1 MEELKAKFKKEF
13 EEMKESLLDLEVDRE
28 EELKGRE
35 KDYQKR
41 LDEFNERYS
50 GEVFPTDIPKRD
62 EEQIKLEKEKEEI
75 EEDRKELE
83 TQKKERE
90 FELQNLIRNWQKQI
104 DVKRDELVK
113 KAEKYEKPKEKLEE
127 ELKRQKEGLKVWEE
141 KGIKDQ
147 LYYRRKD
154 VVIPKIEKQIEELN
168 KQIEDGGIKTEWVEL
183 GKIKSQLKDLPLHT
197 TDSIMEELSDMSWFM
212 EEPGPKRGSNVFN
225 INDLINMSKG
235 ANPHLSEIQPE
246 QEPEPIEP
254 VDMGDL
260 AAMFDAAYDPNPE
273 PEEGHEVPLEAFL
286 GMGPEYT
293 SAGYEIDPNQE
304 PGEEHEVPFAYSMG
318 GATPEPEEVPKVTFE
333 DLPPEAFLGM
343 GPEYTS
349 AGYEIDPNPESE
361 EGHEVT
367 EQDKILSQVREKI
380 EMLIPEFDE
389 HSVKLLGEILDYS
402 LDAEGV
408 SFDGKKYTFEELSEF
423 EDKNKLEEKIKANL
437 EPKDEKK
444 LSENLDDYIFKAM
457 AKQCEDTINDMI
469 AKTESIIKDNPELKD
484 EIGQMYKEAAKA
496 LIKDRYGEKI
506 KALKEHIVYGGDKDI
521 IYDNVQLTYDLRH
534 MSVFSRMAR
543 TCTLEKAEI
552 NKLTETVYNLKDN
565 EDVTIKVGPLTKMK
579 FAIRDKLKG
588 IKREKLTDGSENK
601 KGIKAKVKGSYDKV
615 VDRYTESRLYDGS
628 KYPGG
633 AKKAEAEVKGNKPDE
648 FRKKLASGKRG
659 TASSKLASKGSIK
672 REQSGK
678 GER

>member
-35 KDYQKR
+35 EDYQKR
-41 LDEFNERYS
+41 LDEFNEKYS

-90 FELQNLIRNWQKQI
+90 YELQNLIRNWQKQI
-104 DVKRDELVK
+104 DIKRDELVK

-147 LYYRRKD
+147 LYNRRKD

-168 KQIEDGGIKTEWVEL
+168 KQIEDEGIKTEWVEL

-197 TDSIMEELSDMSWFM
+197 KDSIMEELNDISWFM
-212 EEPGPKRGSNVFN
+212 EEPKLEQKPEIKRGSNVYN
-225 INDLINMSKG
+225 LNDLKNMSKG
-235 ANPHLSEIQPE
+235 ANPHPFEIQPE
-246 QEPEPIEP
+246 QEPADVGELNMVRPY
-254 VDMGDL
+254 
-260 AAMFDAAYDPNPE
+260 AYD
-273 PEEGHEVPLEAFL
+273 
-286 GMGPEYT
+286 
-293 SAGYEIDPNQE
+293 S
-304 PGEEHEVPFAYSMG
+304 
-318 GATPEPEEVPKVTFE
+318 TPEPEDVGELSNMVRPYAYDSTPEPAE
-333 DLPPEAFLGM
+333 D
-343 GPEYTS
+343 
-349 AGYEIDPNPESE
+349 
-361 EGHEVT
+361 HEVT
-367 EQDKILSQVREKI
+367 EKDKILNQVREKI
-380 EMLIPEFDE
+380 EMIIPEFDKQGGK
-389 HSVKLLGEILDYS
+389 SDVTLDYS

-408 SFDGKKYTFEELSEF
+408 NLNGKKYTFEELSEF
-423 EDKNKLEEKIKANL
+423 EDKNELEEKIKANL

-457 AKQCEDTINDMI
+457 AKQCEDKINKMI
-469 AKTESIIKDNPELKD
+469 ANTASAIKDNPELKD
-484 EIGQMYKEAAKA
+484 EIGQMYKDAAKD
-496 LIKDRYGEKI
+496 LIKNEYGTKI
-506 KALKEHIVYGGDKDI
+506 KALKEGIVDGKKAT
-521 IYDNVQLTYDLRH
+521 DNHVKLSYNLRH

-543 TCTLEKAEI
+543 RCILEKAEI
-552 NKLTETVYNLKDN
+552 NRLTETVYNLKDN
-565 EDVTIKVGPLTKMK
+565 ENVTIKVGPLTKIK
-579 FAIRDKLKG
+579 FAIRDKLKD
-588 IKREKLTDGSENK
+588 IKREKLTDGSENRQ
-601 KGIKAKVKGSYDKV
+601 GMKAKVKDSYDKV
-615 VDRYTESRLYDGS
+615 VDRYTENRLYDGS

>member
-13 EEMKESLLDLEVDRE
+13 EEMKESLLDLEVERE

-35 KDYQKR
+35 EDYQKR
-41 LDEFNERYS
+41 VDEFNEKYS

-83 TQKKERE
+83 TQKKEKE
-90 FELQNLIRNWQKQI
+90 IELQNLIRNWQKQI
-104 DVKRDELVK
+104 DVKRNELVK
-113 KAEKYEKPKEKLEE
+113 KAEKYEKTKEKLEE

-147 LYYRRKD
+147 LYNRRKD

-168 KQIEDGGIKTEWVEL
+168 KQIEDEGIKTEWVEL

-212 EEPGPKRGSNVFN
+212 EEPGP
-225 INDLINMSKG
+225 
-235 ANPHLSEIQPE
+235 
-246 QEPEPIEP
+246 EPIEP

-260 AAMFDAAYDPNPE
+260 AAMFDAAYAPNPE
-273 PEEGHEVPLEAFL
+273 PEEMPEV
-286 GMGPEYT
+286 
-293 SAGYEIDPNQE
+293 I
-304 PGEEHEVPFAYSMG
+304 
-318 GATPEPEEVPKVTFE
+318 FE
-333 DLPPEAFLGM
+333 NLPPEAFLGM

-349 AGYEIDPNPESE
+349 AGYEIDSNPESE

-367 EQDKILSQVREKI
+367 EQDKILSQVRKKI

-496 LIKDRYGEKI
+496 LIKYRYGDKI

-633 AKKAEAEVKGNKPDE
+633 AKKAEAEVKENKPKE
-648 FRKKLASGKRG
+648 FRERLASGKKRG
-659 TASSKLASKGSIK
+659 TPSYNLAGKGSI
-672 REQSGK
+672 RRT
-678 GER
+678 ERNPEEKEVNR

>member
-35 KDYQKR
+35 EDYQKR
-41 LDEFNERYS
+41 LDEFNEKYS

-90 FELQNLIRNWQKQI
+90 YELQNLIRNWQKQI

-113 KAEKYEKPKEKLEE
+113 KAEKYEKTKEKLEE

-147 LYYRRKD
+147 LYNRRKD

-168 KQIEDGGIKTEWVEL
+168 KRIEDEGIKTEWVEL

-197 TDSIMEELSDMSWFM
+197 KDSIMEELNDISWFM
-212 EEPGPKRGSNVFN
+212 EEPKLEQKPEIKRGSNVYN
-225 INDLINMSKG
+225 LNDLKNMSKG
-235 ANPHLSEIQPE
+235 ANPHPFEIQPE
-246 QEPEPIEP
+246 QEPADVGELNMVRPY
-254 VDMGDL
+254 
-260 AAMFDAAYDPNPE
+260 AYD
-273 PEEGHEVPLEAFL
+273 
-286 GMGPEYT
+286 
-293 SAGYEIDPNQE
+293 S
-304 PGEEHEVPFAYSMG
+304 
-318 GATPEPEEVPKVTFE
+318 TPEPEDVGELSNMVRPYAYDSTPEPAE
-333 DLPPEAFLGM
+333 D
-343 GPEYTS
+343 
-349 AGYEIDPNPESE
+349 
-361 EGHEVT
+361 HEVT
-367 EQDKILSQVREKI
+367 EKDKILNQVREKI
-380 EMLIPEFDE
+380 EMIIPEFDKQGGK
-389 HSVKLLGEILDYS
+389 SDVTLDYS

-408 SFDGKKYTFEELSEF
+408 NLNGKKYTFEELSEF
-423 EDKNKLEEKIKANL
+423 EDKNELEEKIKANL

-457 AKQCEDTINDMI
+457 AKQCEDKINKMI
-469 AKTESIIKDNPELKD
+469 ANTASAIKDNPELKD
-484 EIGQMYKEAAKA
+484 EIGQMYKDAAKD
-496 LIKDRYGEKI
+496 LIKNEYGTKI
-506 KALKEHIVYGGDKDI
+506 KALKEGIVDGKKAT
-521 IYDNVQLTYDLRH
+521 DNHVKLSYNLRH

-543 TCTLEKAEI
+543 RCILEKAEI
-552 NKLTETVYNLKDN
+552 NRLTETVYNLKDN
-565 EDVTIKVGPLTKMK
+565 ENVTIKVGPLTKIK
-579 FAIRDKLKG
+579 FAIRDKLKD
-588 IKREKLTDGSENK
+588 IKREKLTDGSENRQ
-601 KGIKAKVKGSYDKV
+601 GMKAKVKDSYDKV
-615 VDRYTESRLYDGS
+615 VDRYTENRLYDGS

>member
-13 EEMKESLLDLEVDRE
+13 EEMKESLLDLEVERE

-35 KDYQKR
+35 EDYQKR
-41 LDEFNERYS
+41 VDEFNEKYS

-75 EEDRKELE
+75 DEARKELE
-83 TQKKERE
+83 TQKKEKE
-90 FELQNLIRNWQKQI
+90 IELQNLIRNWQKQI
-104 DVKRDELVK
+104 DVKRNELVK
-113 KAEKYEKPKEKLEE
+113 KQKNMEELKEKYEEALKKQNENLKTWKEKGET
-127 ELKRQKEGLKVWEE
+127 
-141 KGIKDQ
+141 DQ
-147 LYYRRKD
+147 YYHRRKD
-154 VVIPKIEKQIEELN
+154 FTIPRIEKRIEESNKRIEELN

-212 EEPGPKRGSNVFN
+212 EEPGP
-225 INDLINMSKG
+225 
-235 ANPHLSEIQPE
+235 
-246 QEPEPIEP
+246 EPIEP

-260 AAMFDAAYDPNPE
+260 AAMFDAAYAPNPE
-273 PEEGHEVPLEAFL
+273 PEEMPEV
-286 GMGPEYT
+286 
-293 SAGYEIDPNQE
+293 I
-304 PGEEHEVPFAYSMG
+304 
-318 GATPEPEEVPKVTFE
+318 FE
-333 DLPPEAFLGM
+333 NLPPEAFLGM

-496 LIKDRYGEKI
+496 LIKYRYGDKI

-633 AKKAEAEVKGNKPDE
+633 AKKAEAEVKENKPKE
-648 FRKKLASGKRG
+648 FRERLASGKRG
-659 TASSKLASKGSIK
+659 TPSYNLAGKGSI
-672 REQSGK
+672 RRT
-678 GER
+678 ERNPEEKEVNR

>member
-35 KDYQKR
+35 EDYQKR
-41 LDEFNERYS
+41 LDEFNEKYS

-147 LYYRRKD
+147 LYNRRKD

-168 KQIEDGGIKTEWVEL
+168 KQIEDEGIKTEWVEL

-197 TDSIMEELSDMSWFM
+197 KDSIMEELNDISWFM
-212 EEPGPKRGSNVFN
+212 EEPKLEQKPEIKRGSNVYN
-225 INDLINMSKG
+225 LNDLKNMSKG
-235 ANPHLSEIQPE
+235 ANPHPFEIQPE
-246 QEPEPIEP
+246 QEPADVGELNMVRPY
-254 VDMGDL
+254 
-260 AAMFDAAYDPNPE
+260 AYD
-273 PEEGHEVPLEAFL
+273 
-286 GMGPEYT
+286 
-293 SAGYEIDPNQE
+293 S
-304 PGEEHEVPFAYSMG
+304 
-318 GATPEPEEVPKVTFE
+318 TPEPAE
-333 DLPPEAFLGM
+333 D
-343 GPEYTS
+343 
-349 AGYEIDPNPESE
+349 
-361 EGHEVT
+361 HEVT
-367 EQDKILSQVREKI
+367 EKDKILNQVREKI
-380 EMLIPEFDE
+380 EMLIPEFDKQGGK
-389 HSVKLLGEILDYS
+389 SDLTLDYS
-402 LDAEGV
+402 LDTEGV
-408 SFDGKKYTFEELSEF
+408 NLNGKKYTFEELSEF
-423 EDKNKLEEKIKANL
+423 EDKNELEEKIKANL

-457 AKQCEDTINDMI
+457 AKQCEDKINKMI
-469 AKTESIIKDNPELKD
+469 ANTASAIKDNPELKD
-484 EIGQMYKEAAKA
+484 EIGQMYKDAAKD
-496 LIKDRYGEKI
+496 LIKNEYGTKI
-506 KALKEHIVYGGDKDI
+506 KALKEGIVDGKKAT
-521 IYDNVQLTYDLRH
+521 DNHVKLSYNLRH

-543 TCTLEKAEI
+543 RCILEKAEI
-552 NKLTETVYNLKDN
+552 NRLTETVYNLKDN
-565 EDVTIKVGPLTKMK
+565 ENVTIKVGPLTKIK
-579 FAIRDKLKG
+579 FAIRDKLKD
-588 IKREKLTDGSENK
+588 IKREKLTDGSENRQ
-601 KGIKAKVKGSYDKV
+601 GMKAKVKDSYDKV
-615 VDRYTESRLYDGS
+615 VDRYTENRLYDGS

>member
-35 KDYQKR
+35 EDYQKR
-41 LDEFNERYS
+41 LDEFNEKYS

-147 LYYRRKD
+147 LYNRRKD

-168 KQIEDGGIKTEWVEL
+168 KQIEDEGIKTEWVEL

-197 TDSIMEELSDMSWFM
+197 KDSIMEELNDISWFM
-212 EEPGPKRGSNVFN
+212 EEPKLEQKPEIKRGSNVYN
-225 INDLINMSKG
+225 LNDLKNMSKG
-235 ANPHLSEIQPE
+235 ANPHPFEMQPE

-260 AAMFDAAYDPNPE
+260 AAMFDAAYDPTSKPGKVLE
-273 PEEGHEVPLEAFL
+273 LRYEDIQPL
-286 GMGPEYT
+286 
-293 SAGYEIDPNQE
+293 
-304 PGEEHEVPFAYSMG
+304 
-318 GATPEPEEVPKVTFE
+318 
-333 DLPPEAFLGM
+333 PEAFLGM

-349 AGYEIDPNPESE
+349 AGYEIDPNSESEEGHEVPPEAFLGMGPEYTSAGYGIDPNPESE

-367 EQDKILSQVREKI
+367 EKDKILNQVREKI
-380 EMLIPEFDE
+380 EMLIPVFDKQGGKSDLTLE
-389 HSVKLLGEILDYS
+389 YS

-408 SFDGKKYTFEELSEF
+408 NLNGKKYTFEELSEF
-423 EDKNKLEEKIKANL
+423 EDKNELEEKIKANL

-457 AKQCEDTINDMI
+457 AKQCEDKINKMI
-469 AKTESIIKDNPELKD
+469 ANTASAIKDNPELKD
-484 EIGQMYKEAAKA
+484 EIGQMYKDAAKD
-496 LIKDRYGEKI
+496 LIKNEYGTKI
-506 KALKEHIVYGGDKDI
+506 KALKEGIVDGKKAT
-521 IYDNVQLTYDLRH
+521 DNHVKLSYNLRH

-543 TCTLEKAEI
+543 RCILEKAEI
-552 NKLTETVYNLKDN
+552 NRLTETVYNLKDN
-565 EDVTIKVGPLTKMK
+565 ENVTIKVGPLTKIK
-579 FAIRDKLKG
+579 FAIRDKLKD
-588 IKREKLTDGSENK
+588 IKREKLTDGSENRQ
-601 KGIKAKVKGSYDKV
+601 GMKAKVKDSYDKV
-615 VDRYTESRLYDGS
+615 VDRYTENRLYDGS

>member
-35 KDYQKR
+35 EDYQKR
-41 LDEFNERYS
+41 LDEFNEKYS

-75 EEDRKELE
+75 DEARKELE
-83 TQKKERE
+83 TQKKEKE
-90 FELQNLIRNWQKQI
+90 IELQNLIRNWQKQI
-104 DVKRDELVK
+104 DVKRNELVK
-113 KAEKYEKPKEKLEE
+113 KQKNMEELKEKYEEALKKQNENLKTWKEKGET
-127 ELKRQKEGLKVWEE
+127 
-141 KGIKDQ
+141 DQ
-147 LYYRRKD
+147 YYHRRKD
-154 VVIPKIEKQIEELN
+154 FTIPRIEKRIEESNKRIEELN

-260 AAMFDAAYDPNPE
+260 AAMFDAAYDPTSKPGKVLE
-273 PEEGHEVPLEAFL
+273 LRYEDIQPL
-286 GMGPEYT
+286 
-293 SAGYEIDPNQE
+293 
-304 PGEEHEVPFAYSMG
+304 
-318 GATPEPEEVPKVTFE
+318 
-333 DLPPEAFLGM
+333 PEAFLGM

-349 AGYEIDPNPESE
+349 AGYGIDPNPESE

-367 EQDKILSQVREKI
+367 EQDKILNQVREKI
-380 EMLIPEFDE
+380 EMLIPVFDKQGGKSDLTLE
-389 HSVKLLGEILDYS
+389 YS

-408 SFDGKKYTFEELSEF
+408 NLNGKKYTFEELSEF
-423 EDKNKLEEKIKANL
+423 EDKNELEEKIKANL

-457 AKQCEDTINDMI
+457 AKQCEDKINKMI
-469 AKTESIIKDNPELKD
+469 ANTASAIKDNPELKD
-484 EIGQMYKEAAKA
+484 EIGQMYKDAAKD
-496 LIKDRYGEKI
+496 LIKNEYGTKI
-506 KALKEHIVYGGDKDI
+506 KALKEGIVDGKKAT
-521 IYDNVQLTYDLRH
+521 DNHVKLSYNLRH

-543 TCTLEKAEI
+543 RCILEKAEI
-552 NKLTETVYNLKDN
+552 NRLTETVYNLKDN
-565 EDVTIKVGPLTKMK
+565 ENVTIKVGPLTKIK
-579 FAIRDKLKG
+579 FAIRDKLKD
-588 IKREKLTDGSENK
+588 IKREKLTDGSENRQ
-601 KGIKAKVKGSYDKV
+601 GMKAKVKDSYDKV
-615 VDRYTESRLYDGS
+615 VDRYTENRLYDGS

-633 AKKAEAEVKGNKPDE
+633 AKKAEAEVKENKPDE

-659 TASSKLASKGSIK
+659 TASSKLAGKGSIK

>member
-35 KDYQKR
+35 EDYQKR
-41 LDEFNERYS
+41 LDEFNEKYS

-147 LYYRRKD
+147 LYNRRKD

-168 KQIEDGGIKTEWVEL
+168 KQIEDEGIKTEWVEL

-197 TDSIMEELSDMSWFM
+197 KDSIMEELNDISWFM
-212 EEPGPKRGSNVFN
+212 EEPKLEQKPEIKRGSNVYN
-225 INDLINMSKG
+225 LNDLKNMSKG
-235 ANPHLSEIQPE
+235 ANPHPFEIQPE
-246 QEPEPIEP
+246 QEP
-254 VDMGDL
+254 VDVGVLSDMVRPY
-260 AAMFDAAYDPNPE
+260 AYDSTPE
-273 PEEGHEVPLEAFL
+273 PEEA
-286 GMGPEYT
+286 
-293 SAGYEIDPNQE
+293 Q
-304 PGEEHEVPFAYSMG
+304 EVPFAYPMG
-318 GATPEPEEVPKVTFE
+318 EATPEPEDVGELSNMVRPYAYDSTPEPAE
-333 DLPPEAFLGM
+333 D
-343 GPEYTS
+343 
-349 AGYEIDPNPESE
+349 
-361 EGHEVT
+361 HEVT
-367 EQDKILSQVREKI
+367 EKDKILNQVREKI
-380 EMLIPEFDE
+380 EMLIPEFDKQGGK
-389 HSVKLLGEILDYS
+389 SDLTLDYS

-408 SFDGKKYTFEELSEF
+408 NLNGKKYTFEELNEF
-423 EDKNKLEEKIKANL
+423 EDKNELEEKIKANL

-457 AKQCEDTINDMI
+457 AKQCEDKINKMI
-469 AKTESIIKDNPELKD
+469 ANTASAIKDNPELKD
-484 EIGQMYKEAAKA
+484 EIGQMYKDAAKD
-496 LIKDRYGEKI
+496 LIKNEYGTKI
-506 KALKEHIVYGGDKDI
+506 KALKEGIVDGKKAT
-521 IYDNVQLTYDLRH
+521 DNHVKLSYNLRH

-543 TCTLEKAEI
+543 RCILEKAEI
-552 NKLTETVYNLKDN
+552 NRLTETVYNLKDN
-565 EDVTIKVGPLTKMK
+565 ENVTIKVGPLTKIK
-579 FAIRDKLKG
+579 FAIRDKLKD
-588 IKREKLTDGSENK
+588 IKREKLTDGSENRQ
-601 KGIKAKVKGSYDKV
+601 GMKAKVKDSYDKV
-615 VDRYTESRLYDGS
+615 VDRYTENRLYDGS

>member
-35 KDYQKR
+35 EDYQKR
-41 LDEFNERYS
+41 LDEFNEKYS

-90 FELQNLIRNWQKQI
+90 YELQNLIRNWQKQI

-113 KAEKYEKPKEKLEE
+113 KAEKYEKTKEKLEE

-147 LYYRRKD
+147 LYNRRKD

-168 KQIEDGGIKTEWVEL
+168 KQIEDEGIKTEWVEL

-197 TDSIMEELSDMSWFM
+197 KDSIMEELNDISWFM
-212 EEPGPKRGSNVFN
+212 EEPK
-225 INDLINMSKG
+225 L
-235 ANPHLSEIQPE
+235 E
-246 QEPEPIEP
+246 QKPEPIEP

-260 AAMFDAAYDPNPE
+260 AAMFDAAYDPTSKPGKVLE
-273 PEEGHEVPLEAFL
+273 LRYEDIQPL
-286 GMGPEYT
+286 
-293 SAGYEIDPNQE
+293 
-304 PGEEHEVPFAYSMG
+304 
-318 GATPEPEEVPKVTFE
+318 
-333 DLPPEAFLGM
+333 PEAFLGM

-496 LIKDRYGEKI
+496 LIKYRYGDKI

-633 AKKAEAEVKGNKPDE
+633 AKKAEAEVKENKPKE
-648 FRKKLASGKRG
+648 FRERLASGKRG

-672 REQSGK
+672 REQPGK

>member
-13 EEMKESLLDLEVDRE
+13 EEMKESLLDLEVERE

-35 KDYQKR
+35 EDYQKR
-41 LDEFNERYS
+41 VDEFNEKYS

-75 EEDRKELE
+75 DEARKELE
-83 TQKKERE
+83 TQKKEKE
-90 FELQNLIRNWQKQI
+90 IELQNLIRNWQKQI
-104 DVKRDELVK
+104 DVKRNELVK
-113 KAEKYEKPKEKLEE
+113 KQKNMEELKEKYEEALKKQNENLKTWKEKGET
-127 ELKRQKEGLKVWEE
+127 
-141 KGIKDQ
+141 DQ
-147 LYYRRKD
+147 YYHRRKD
-154 VVIPKIEKQIEELN
+154 FTIPRIEKRIEESNKRIEELN

-212 EEPGPKRGSNVFN
+212 EEPGP
-225 INDLINMSKG
+225 
-235 ANPHLSEIQPE
+235 
-246 QEPEPIEP
+246 EPIEP

-260 AAMFDAAYDPNPE
+260 AAMFDAAYAPNPE
-273 PEEGHEVPLEAFL
+273 PEEMPEV
-286 GMGPEYT
+286 
-293 SAGYEIDPNQE
+293 I
-304 PGEEHEVPFAYSMG
+304 
-318 GATPEPEEVPKVTFE
+318 FE
-333 DLPPEAFLGM
+333 NPPPEAFLGM

-349 AGYEIDPNPESE
+349 AGYGIDPNPESE

-367 EQDKILSQVREKI
+367 EQDKILSQVRKKI

-496 LIKDRYGEKI
+496 LIKYRYGDKI

-633 AKKAEAEVKGNKPDE
+633 AKKAEAEVKENKPKE
-648 FRKKLASGKRG
+648 FRERLASGKRG
-659 TASSKLASKGSIK
+659 TPSYNLAGKGSI
-672 REQSGK
+672 RRT
-678 GER
+678 ERNPEEKEVNR

>member
-35 KDYQKR
+35 EDYQKR

-273 PEEGHEVPLEAFL
+273 PEEGHEVP
-286 GMGPEYT
+286 
-293 SAGYEIDPNQE
+293 
-304 PGEEHEVPFAYSMG
+304 FAYSMG

-367 EQDKILSQVREKI
+367 EQDKILSQVRKKI

-496 LIKDRYGEKI
+496 LIKYRYGDKI

>member
-35 KDYQKR
+35 EDYQKR
-41 LDEFNERYS
+41 LDEFNEKYS

-147 LYYRRKD
+147 LYNRRKD

-168 KQIEDGGIKTEWVEL
+168 KQIEDEGIKTEWVEL

-197 TDSIMEELSDMSWFM
+197 KDSIMEELNDISWFM
-212 EEPGPKRGSNVFN
+212 EEPKLEQKPEIKRGSNVYN
-225 INDLINMSKG
+225 LNDLKNMSKG
-235 ANPHLSEIQPE
+235 ANPHPFEMQPE
-246 QEPEPIEP
+246 QEPADVGELNMVRPY
-254 VDMGDL
+254 
-260 AAMFDAAYDPNPE
+260 AYD
-273 PEEGHEVPLEAFL
+273 
-286 GMGPEYT
+286 
-293 SAGYEIDPNQE
+293 S
-304 PGEEHEVPFAYSMG
+304 
-318 GATPEPEEVPKVTFE
+318 TPEPEDVGELSNMVRPYAYDSTPEPAE
-333 DLPPEAFLGM
+333 D
-343 GPEYTS
+343 
-349 AGYEIDPNPESE
+349 
-361 EGHEVT
+361 HEVT
-367 EQDKILSQVREKI
+367 EKDKILNQVREKI
-380 EMLIPEFDE
+380 EMIIPEFDKQGGK
-389 HSVKLLGEILDYS
+389 SDVTLDYS

-408 SFDGKKYTFEELSEF
+408 NLNGKKYTFEELSEF
-423 EDKNKLEEKIKANL
+423 EDKNELEEKIKANL

-457 AKQCEDTINDMI
+457 AKQCEDKINKMI
-469 AKTESIIKDNPELKD
+469 ANTASAIKDNPELKD
-484 EIGQMYKEAAKA
+484 EIGQMYKDAAKD
-496 LIKDRYGEKI
+496 LIKNEYGTKI
-506 KALKEHIVYGGDKDI
+506 KALKEGIVDGKKAT
-521 IYDNVQLTYDLRH
+521 DNHVKLSYNLRH

-543 TCTLEKAEI
+543 RCILEKAEI
-552 NKLTETVYNLKDN
+552 NRLTETVYNLKDN
-565 EDVTIKVGPLTKMK
+565 ENVTIKVGPLTKIK
-579 FAIRDKLKG
+579 FAIRDKLKD
-588 IKREKLTDGSENK
+588 IKREKLTDGSENRQ
-601 KGIKAKVKGSYDKV
+601 GMKAKVKDSYDKV
-615 VDRYTESRLYDGS
+615 VDRYTENRLYDGS

>member
-13 EEMKESLLDLEVDRE
+13 EEMKESLLDLEVERE

-35 KDYQKR
+35 EDYQKR
-41 LDEFNERYS
+41 VDEFNEKYS

-90 FELQNLIRNWQKQI
+90 YELQNLIRNWQKQI

-113 KAEKYEKPKEKLEE
+113 KAEKYEKTKEKLEE

-147 LYYRRKD
+147 LYNRRKD

-168 KQIEDGGIKTEWVEL
+168 KQIEDEGIKTEWVEL

-197 TDSIMEELSDMSWFM
+197 KDSIMEELNDISWFM
-212 EEPGPKRGSNVFN
+212 EEPG
-225 INDLINMSKG
+225 
-235 ANPHLSEIQPE
+235 
-246 QEPEPIEP
+246 PEPIEP

-260 AAMFDAAYDPNPE
+260 AAMFDAAYDPTSKPGKVLE
-273 PEEGHEVPLEAFL
+273 LRYEDIQPL
-286 GMGPEYT
+286 
-293 SAGYEIDPNQE
+293 
-304 PGEEHEVPFAYSMG
+304 
-318 GATPEPEEVPKVTFE
+318 
-333 DLPPEAFLGM
+333 PEAFLGM

-349 AGYEIDPNPESE
+349 AGYEIDPNSESE

-367 EQDKILSQVREKI
+367 EQDKILSQVRKKI

-496 LIKDRYGEKI
+496 LIKYRYGDKI

-565 EDVTIKVGPLTKMK
+565 EDVTIKVGPLTKIK
-579 FAIRDKLKG
+579 FAIRDKLKD
-588 IKREKLTDGSENK
+588 IKREKLTDGSENRQ
-601 KGIKAKVKGSYDKV
+601 GMKAKVKDSYDKV
-615 VDRYTESRLYDGS
+615 VDRYTENRLYDGS

>member
-35 KDYQKR
+35 EDYQKR
-41 LDEFNERYS
+41 LDEFNEKYS

-90 FELQNLIRNWQKQI
+90 YELQNLIRNWQKQI

-113 KAEKYEKPKEKLEE
+113 KAEKYEKTKEKLEE

-147 LYYRRKD
+147 LYNRRKD

-168 KQIEDGGIKTEWVEL
+168 KQIEDEGIKTEWVEL

-197 TDSIMEELSDMSWFM
+197 KDSIMEELNDISWFM
-212 EEPGPKRGSNVFN
+212 EEPKLEQKPEIKRGSNVYN
-225 INDLINMSKG
+225 LNDLKNMSKG
-235 ANPHLSEIQPE
+235 ANPHPFEMQPE

-260 AAMFDAAYDPNPE
+260 AAMFDAAYDPTSKPGKVLE
-273 PEEGHEVPLEAFL
+273 LRYEDIQPL
-286 GMGPEYT
+286 
-293 SAGYEIDPNQE
+293 
-304 PGEEHEVPFAYSMG
+304 
-318 GATPEPEEVPKVTFE
+318 
-333 DLPPEAFLGM
+333 PEAFLGM

-349 AGYEIDPNPESE
+349 AGYEIDPNSESE

-367 EQDKILSQVREKI
+367 EQDKILSQVRKKI

-496 LIKDRYGEKI
+496 LIKYRYGDKI

-565 EDVTIKVGPLTKMK
+565 EDVTIKVGPLTKIK
-579 FAIRDKLKG
+579 FAIRDKLKD
-588 IKREKLTDGSENK
+588 IKREKLTDGSENRQ
-601 KGIKAKVKGSYDKV
+601 GMKAKVKDSYDKV
-615 VDRYTESRLYDGS
+615 VDRYTENRLYDGS

>member
-35 KDYQKR
+35 EDYQKR
-41 LDEFNERYS
+41 LDEFNEKYS

-113 KAEKYEKPKEKLEE
+113 KQKNMEELKEKYEVALKKQNENLKTWKEKGETDQYYH
-127 ELKRQKEGLKVWEE
+127 RH
-141 KGIKDQ
+141 KDFT
-147 LYYRRKD
+147 
-154 VVIPKIEKQIEELN
+154 IPRIEKRIEESNKRIEELN

-235 ANPHLSEIQPE
+235 ANPHPFEIQPE
-246 QEPEPIEP
+246 QEPED
-254 VDMGDL
+254 VGVLSDMVRPY
-260 AAMFDAAYDPNPE
+260 AYDSTPE
-273 PEEGHEVPLEAFL
+273 PEEA
-286 GMGPEYT
+286 
-293 SAGYEIDPNQE
+293 Q
-304 PGEEHEVPFAYSMG
+304 EVPFAYPMG
-318 GATPEPEEVPKVTFE
+318 EATPEPEDVGELSNMVRPYAYDSTPEPAE
-333 DLPPEAFLGM
+333 D
-343 GPEYTS
+343 
-349 AGYEIDPNPESE
+349 
-361 EGHEVT
+361 HEVT
-367 EQDKILSQVREKI
+367 EKDKILNQVREKI
-380 EMLIPEFDE
+380 EMLIPEFDKQGGK
-389 HSVKLLGEILDYS
+389 SDLTLDYS

-408 SFDGKKYTFEELSEF
+408 NLNGKKYTFEELSEF
-423 EDKNKLEEKIKANL
+423 EDKNELEEKIKANL

-457 AKQCEDTINDMI
+457 AKQCEDKINKMI
-469 AKTESIIKDNPELKD
+469 ANTASAIKDNPELKD
-484 EIGQMYKEAAKA
+484 EIGQMYKDAAKD
-496 LIKDRYGEKI
+496 LIKNEYGTKI
-506 KALKEHIVYGGDKDI
+506 KALKEGIVDGKKAT
-521 IYDNVQLTYDLRH
+521 DNHVKLSYNLRH

-543 TCTLEKAEI
+543 RCILEKAEI
-552 NKLTETVYNLKDN
+552 NRLTETVYNLKDN
-565 EDVTIKVGPLTKMK
+565 ENVTIKVGPLTKIK
-579 FAIRDKLKG
+579 FAIRDKLKD
-588 IKREKLTDGSENK
+588 IKREKLTDGSENRQ
-601 KGIKAKVKGSYDKV
+601 GMKAKVKDSYDKV
-615 VDRYTESRLYDGS
+615 VDRYTENRLYDGS
-628 KYPGG
+628 KYTGG

>member
-35 KDYQKR
+35 EDYQKR
-41 LDEFNERYS
+41 LDEFNEKYS

-90 FELQNLIRNWQKQI
+90 FELQNLIRNWQKKI

-147 LYYRRKD
+147 LYNRRKD

-168 KQIEDGGIKTEWVEL
+168 KQIEDEGIKTEWVEL

-197 TDSIMEELSDMSWFM
+197 KDSIMEELNDISWFM
-212 EEPGPKRGSNVFN
+212 EEPKLEQKPEIKRGSNVYN
-225 INDLINMSKG
+225 LNDLKNMSKG
-235 ANPHLSEIQPE
+235 ANPHPFEIQPE
-246 QEPEPIEP
+246 QEPADVGELNMVRPY
-254 VDMGDL
+254 
-260 AAMFDAAYDPNPE
+260 AYD
-273 PEEGHEVPLEAFL
+273 
-286 GMGPEYT
+286 
-293 SAGYEIDPNQE
+293 S
-304 PGEEHEVPFAYSMG
+304 
-318 GATPEPEEVPKVTFE
+318 TPEPEDVGELSNMVRPYAYDSTPEPAE
-333 DLPPEAFLGM
+333 D
-343 GPEYTS
+343 
-349 AGYEIDPNPESE
+349 
-361 EGHEVT
+361 HEVT
-367 EQDKILSQVREKI
+367 EKDKILNQVREKI
-380 EMLIPEFDE
+380 EMIIPEFDKQGGK
-389 HSVKLLGEILDYS
+389 SDVTLDYS

-408 SFDGKKYTFEELSEF
+408 NLNGKKYTFEELSEF
-423 EDKNKLEEKIKANL
+423 EDKNELEEKIKANL

-457 AKQCEDTINDMI
+457 AKQCEDKINKMI
-469 AKTESIIKDNPELKD
+469 ANTASAIKDNPELKD
-484 EIGQMYKEAAKA
+484 EIGQMYKDAAKD
-496 LIKDRYGEKI
+496 LIKNEYGTKI
-506 KALKEHIVYGGDKDI
+506 KALKEGIVDGKKAT
-521 IYDNVQLTYDLRH
+521 DNHVKLSYNLRH

-543 TCTLEKAEI
+543 RCILEKAEI
-552 NKLTETVYNLKDN
+552 NRLTETVYNLKDN
-565 EDVTIKVGPLTKMK
+565 ENVTIKVGPLTKIK
-579 FAIRDKLKG
+579 FAIRDKLKD
-588 IKREKLTDGSENK
+588 IKREKLTDGSENRQ
-601 KGIKAKVKGSYDKV
+601 GMKAKVKDSYDKV
-615 VDRYTESRLYDGS
+615 VDRYTENRLYDGS

-648 FRKKLASGKRG
+648 FRKKFVSRKRG

>member
-35 KDYQKR
+35 EDYQKR
-41 LDEFNERYS
+41 LDEFNEKYS

-75 EEDRKELE
+75 DEARKELE
-83 TQKKERE
+83 TQKKEKE
-90 FELQNLIRNWQKQI
+90 IELQNLIRNWQKQI
-104 DVKRDELVK
+104 DVKRNELVK
-113 KAEKYEKPKEKLEE
+113 KQKNMEELKEKYEEALKKQNENLKTWKEKGET
-127 ELKRQKEGLKVWEE
+127 
-141 KGIKDQ
+141 DQ
-147 LYYRRKD
+147 YYHRRKD
-154 VVIPKIEKQIEELN
+154 FTIPRIEKRIEESNKRIEELN

-212 EEPGPKRGSNVFN
+212 EEPGP
-225 INDLINMSKG
+225 
-235 ANPHLSEIQPE
+235 
-246 QEPEPIEP
+246 EPIEP

-260 AAMFDAAYDPNPE
+260 AAMFDAAYAPNPE
-273 PEEGHEVPLEAFL
+273 PEEMPEVIFENLPPEAFL

-293 SAGYEIDPNQE
+293 SAGYEIDSNPE
-304 PGEEHEVPFAYSMG
+304 SEEGHEVPPEAFLGMG
-318 GATPEPEEVPKVTFE
+318 PEYTSAGYGIDPNPESEEGHEV
-333 DLPPEAFLGM
+333 PPEAFLGM

-496 LIKDRYGEKI
+496 LIKYRYGDKI

-633 AKKAEAEVKGNKPDE
+633 AKKAEAEVKENKPKE
-648 FRKKLASGKRG
+648 FRERLASGKRG

-672 REQSGK
+672 REQPGK

>member
-35 KDYQKR
+35 EDYQKR
-41 LDEFNERYS
+41 LDEFNEKYS

-62 EEQIKLEKEKEEI
+62 EEQIKLEKDREEI

-147 LYYRRKD
+147 LYNRRKD

-168 KQIEDGGIKTEWVEL
+168 KQIEDEGIKTEWVEL

-197 TDSIMEELSDMSWFM
+197 KDSIMEELNDISWFM
-212 EEPGPKRGSNVFN
+212 EEPK
-225 INDLINMSKG
+225 L
-235 ANPHLSEIQPE
+235 E
-246 QEPEPIEP
+246 QKP
-254 VDMGDL
+254 VDVGVLSDMVRPY
-260 AAMFDAAYDPNPE
+260 AYDSTPE
-273 PEEGHEVPLEAFL
+273 PEEA
-286 GMGPEYT
+286 
-293 SAGYEIDPNQE
+293 Q
-304 PGEEHEVPFAYSMG
+304 EVPFAYPMG
-318 GATPEPEEVPKVTFE
+318 EATPEPEDVGELSNMVRPYAYDSTPEPAE
-333 DLPPEAFLGM
+333 D
-343 GPEYTS
+343 
-349 AGYEIDPNPESE
+349 
-361 EGHEVT
+361 HEVT
-367 EQDKILSQVREKI
+367 EKDKILNQVREKI
-380 EMLIPEFDE
+380 EMIIPEFDKQGGK
-389 HSVKLLGEILDYS
+389 SDVTLDYS

-408 SFDGKKYTFEELSEF
+408 NLNGKKYTFEELSEF
-423 EDKNKLEEKIKANL
+423 EDKNELEEKIKANL

-457 AKQCEDTINDMI
+457 AKQCEDKINKMI
-469 AKTESIIKDNPELKD
+469 ANTASAIKDNPELKD
-484 EIGQMYKEAAKA
+484 EIGQMYKDAAKD
-496 LIKDRYGEKI
+496 LIKNEYGTKI
-506 KALKEHIVYGGDKDI
+506 KALKEGIVDGKKAT
-521 IYDNVQLTYDLRH
+521 DNHVKLSYNLRH

-543 TCTLEKAEI
+543 RCILEKAEI
-552 NKLTETVYNLKDN
+552 NRLTETVYNLKDN
-565 EDVTIKVGPLTKMK
+565 ENVTIKVGPLTKIK
-579 FAIRDKLKG
+579 FAIRDKLKD
-588 IKREKLTDGSENK
+588 IKREKLTDGSENRQ
-601 KGIKAKVKGSYDKV
+601 GMKAKVKDSYDKV
-615 VDRYTESRLYDGS
+615 VDRYTENRLYDGS

>member
-35 KDYQKR
+35 EDYQKR
-41 LDEFNERYS
+41 LDEFNEKYS

-75 EEDRKELE
+75 EEDRKDLE

-104 DVKRDELVK
+104 DIKRDELVK

-141 KGIKDQ
+141 KGITDQ
-147 LYYRRKD
+147 LYNRRKD

-168 KQIEDGGIKTEWVEL
+168 KQIEDEGIKTEWVEL

-197 TDSIMEELSDMSWFM
+197 KDSIMEELNDISWFM
-212 EEPGPKRGSNVFN
+212 EEPKLEQKPEIKRGSNVYN
-225 INDLINMSKG
+225 LNDLKNMSKG
-235 ANPHLSEIQPE
+235 ANPHPFEIQPE
-246 QEPEPIEP
+246 QEPADVGELSNMVRPY
-254 VDMGDL
+254 
-260 AAMFDAAYDPNPE
+260 AYDSTPE
-273 PEEGHEVPLEAFL
+273 PEEA
-286 GMGPEYT
+286 
-293 SAGYEIDPNQE
+293 Q
-304 PGEEHEVPFAYSMG
+304 EVPFAYPMG
-318 GATPEPEEVPKVTFE
+318 EATPEPEDVGELSNMVRPYAYDSTPEPAE
-333 DLPPEAFLGM
+333 D
-343 GPEYTS
+343 
-349 AGYEIDPNPESE
+349 
-361 EGHEVT
+361 HEVT
-367 EQDKILSQVREKI
+367 EKDKILNQVREKI
-380 EMLIPEFDE
+380 EMLIPEFDKQGGK
-389 HSVKLLGEILDYS
+389 SDLTLDYS

-408 SFDGKKYTFEELSEF
+408 NLNGKKYTFEELSEF
-423 EDKNKLEEKIKANL
+423 EDKNELEEKIKANL

-457 AKQCEDTINDMI
+457 AKQCEDKINKMI
-469 AKTESIIKDNPELKD
+469 ANTASAIKDNPELKD
-484 EIGQMYKEAAKA
+484 EIGQMYKDAAKD
-496 LIKDRYGEKI
+496 LIKNEYGTKI
-506 KALKEHIVYGGDKDI
+506 KALKEGIVDGKKAT
-521 IYDNVQLTYDLRH
+521 DNHVKLSYNLRH

-543 TCTLEKAEI
+543 RCILEKAEI
-552 NKLTETVYNLKDN
+552 NRLTETVYNLKDN
-565 EDVTIKVGPLTKMK
+565 ENVTIKVGPLTKIK
-579 FAIRDKLKG
+579 FAIRDKLKD
-588 IKREKLTDGSENK
+588 IKREKLTDGSENRQ
-601 KGIKAKVKGSYDKV
+601 GMKAKVKDSYDKV
-615 VDRYTESRLYDGS
+615 VDRYTENRLYDGS

>member
-35 KDYQKR
+35 EDYQKR
-41 LDEFNERYS
+41 LDEFNEKYS

-104 DVKRDELVK
+104 DIKRDELVK

-147 LYYRRKD
+147 LYNRRKD

-168 KQIEDGGIKTEWVEL
+168 KQIEDEGIKTEWVEL

-197 TDSIMEELSDMSWFM
+197 KDSIMEELNDISWFM
-212 EEPGPKRGSNVFN
+212 EEPKLEQKPEIKRGSNVYN
-225 INDLINMSKG
+225 LNDLKNMSKG
-235 ANPHLSEIQPE
+235 ANPHPFEIQPE
-246 QEPEPIEP
+246 QEPADVGELSNMVRPY
-254 VDMGDL
+254 
-260 AAMFDAAYDPNPE
+260 AYD
-273 PEEGHEVPLEAFL
+273 
-286 GMGPEYT
+286 
-293 SAGYEIDPNQE
+293 S
-304 PGEEHEVPFAYSMG
+304 
-318 GATPEPEEVPKVTFE
+318 TPEPAE
-333 DLPPEAFLGM
+333 D
-343 GPEYTS
+343 
-349 AGYEIDPNPESE
+349 
-361 EGHEVT
+361 HEVT
-367 EQDKILSQVREKI
+367 EKDKILNQVREKI
-380 EMLIPEFDE
+380 EMIIPEFDKQGGK
-389 HSVKLLGEILDYS
+389 SDVTLDYS

-408 SFDGKKYTFEELSEF
+408 NLNGKKYTFEELSEF
-423 EDKNKLEEKIKANL
+423 EDKNELEEKIKANL

-457 AKQCEDTINDMI
+457 AKQCEDKINKMI
-469 AKTESIIKDNPELKD
+469 ANTASAIKDNPELKD
-484 EIGQMYKEAAKA
+484 EIGQMYKDAAKD
-496 LIKDRYGEKI
+496 LIKNEYGTKI
-506 KALKEHIVYGGDKDI
+506 KALKEGIVDGKKAT
-521 IYDNVQLTYDLRH
+521 DNHVKLSYNLRH

-543 TCTLEKAEI
+543 RCILEKAEI
-552 NKLTETVYNLKDN
+552 NRLTETVYNLKDN
-565 EDVTIKVGPLTKMK
+565 ENVTIKVGPLTKIK
-579 FAIRDKLKG
+579 FAIRDKLKD
-588 IKREKLTDGSENK
+588 IKREKLTDGSENRQ
-601 KGIKAKVKGSYDKV
+601 GMKAKVKDSYDKV
-615 VDRYTESRLYDGS
+615 VDRYTENRLYNGS

>member
-35 KDYQKR
+35 EDYQKR
-41 LDEFNERYS
+41 LDEFNEKYS

-90 FELQNLIRNWQKQI
+90 YELQNLIRNWQKQI
-104 DVKRDELVK
+104 DVKRNELVK
-113 KAEKYEKPKEKLEE
+113 KQKNMEELKEKYEEALKKQNENLKTWKEKGET
-127 ELKRQKEGLKVWEE
+127 
-141 KGIKDQ
+141 DQ
-147 LYYRRKD
+147 YYHRRKD
-154 VVIPKIEKQIEELN
+154 FTIPRIEKRIEESNKRIEELN

-197 TDSIMEELSDMSWFM
+197 TDSIMEELSDISWFM

-254 VDMGDL
+254 EE
-260 AAMFDAAYDPNPE
+260 APE
-273 PEEGHEVPLEAFL
+273 
-286 GMGPEYT
+286 
-293 SAGYEIDPNQE
+293 
-304 PGEEHEVPFAYSMG
+304 
-318 GATPEPEEVPKVTFE
+318 VTFE
-333 DLPPEAFLGM
+333 NLPPEAFLGM

-361 EGHEVT
+361 EGHEVPPEAFLGMGPEYTSAGYGIEPNPESEEGHEVT
-367 EQDKILSQVREKI
+367 EKDKILNQVREKI
-380 EMLIPEFDE
+380 EMIIPEFDKQGGK
-389 HSVKLLGEILDYS
+389 SDVTLDYS

-408 SFDGKKYTFEELSEF
+408 NLNGKKYTFEELSEF
-423 EDKNKLEEKIKANL
+423 EDKNELEEKIKANL

-457 AKQCEDTINDMI
+457 AKQCEDKINKMI
-469 AKTESIIKDNPELKD
+469 ANTASAIKDNPELKD
-484 EIGQMYKEAAKA
+484 EIGQMYKDAAKD
-496 LIKDRYGEKI
+496 LIKNEYGTKI
-506 KALKEHIVYGGDKDI
+506 KALKEGIVDGKKAT
-521 IYDNVQLTYDLRH
+521 DNHVKLSYNLRH

-543 TCTLEKAEI
+543 RCILEKAEI
-552 NKLTETVYNLKDN
+552 NRLTETVYNLKDN
-565 EDVTIKVGPLTKMK
+565 ENVTIKVGPLTKIK
-579 FAIRDKLKG
+579 FAIRDKLKD
-588 IKREKLTDGSENK
+588 IKREKLTDGSENRQ
-601 KGIKAKVKGSYDKV
+601 GMKAKVKDSYDKV
-615 VDRYTESRLYDGS
+615 VDRYTENRLYDGS

>member
-35 KDYQKR
+35 EDYQKR
-41 LDEFNERYS
+41 LDEFNEKYS

-113 KAEKYEKPKEKLEE
+113 KAEKYEKTKEKLEE

-147 LYYRRKD
+147 LYNRRKD

-168 KQIEDGGIKTEWVEL
+168 KQIEDEGIKTEWVEL

-197 TDSIMEELSDMSWFM
+197 KDSIMEELNDISWFM

-260 AAMFDAAYDPNPE
+260 AAMFDAAYAPNPE
-273 PEEGHEVPLEAFL
+273 PEEMPEV
-286 GMGPEYT
+286 
-293 SAGYEIDPNQE
+293 I
-304 PGEEHEVPFAYSMG
+304 
-318 GATPEPEEVPKVTFE
+318 FE
-333 DLPPEAFLGM
+333 NPPPEAFLGM

-349 AGYEIDPNPESE
+349 AGYGIDPNPESE

-367 EQDKILSQVREKI
+367 EQDKILSQVRKKI

-496 LIKDRYGEKI
+496 LIKYRYGDKI

-633 AKKAEAEVKGNKPDE
+633 AKKAEAEVKENKPKE
-648 FRKKLASGKRG
+648 FRERLASGKKRG
-659 TASSKLASKGSIK
+659 TPSYNLAGKGSI
-672 REQSGK
+672 RRT
-678 GER
+678 ERNPEEKEVNR

>member
-13 EEMKESLLDLEVDRE
+13 EEMKESLLDLEVERE

-35 KDYQKR
+35 EDYQKR
-41 LDEFNERYS
+41 VDEFNEKYS

-75 EEDRKELE
+75 DEARKELE
-83 TQKKERE
+83 TQKKEKE
-90 FELQNLIRNWQKQI
+90 IELQNLIRNWQKQI
-104 DVKRDELVK
+104 DVKRNELVK
-113 KAEKYEKPKEKLEE
+113 KAEKYEKTKEKLEE

-147 LYYRRKD
+147 LYNRRKD

-168 KQIEDGGIKTEWVEL
+168 KQIEDEGIKTEWVEL

-260 AAMFDAAYDPNPE
+260 AAMFDAAYAPNPE
-273 PEEGHEVPLEAFL
+273 PEEMPEV
-286 GMGPEYT
+286 
-293 SAGYEIDPNQE
+293 I
-304 PGEEHEVPFAYSMG
+304 
-318 GATPEPEEVPKVTFE
+318 FE
-333 DLPPEAFLGM
+333 NPPPEAFLGM

-367 EQDKILSQVREKI
+367 EQDKILSQVRKKI

-496 LIKDRYGEKI
+496 LIKYRYGDKI

-633 AKKAEAEVKGNKPDE
+633 AKKAEAEVKENKPKE
-648 FRKKLASGKRG
+648 FRERLASGKRG

-672 REQSGK
+672 REQPGK

>member
-13 EEMKESLLDLEVDRE
+13 EEMKESLLDLEVERE

-35 KDYQKR
+35 EDYQKR
-41 LDEFNERYS
+41 VDEFNEKYS

-75 EEDRKELE
+75 DEARKELE
-83 TQKKERE
+83 TQKKEKE
-90 FELQNLIRNWQKQI
+90 IELQNLIRNWQKQI
-104 DVKRDELVK
+104 DVKRNELVK
-113 KAEKYEKPKEKLEE
+113 KAEKYEKTKEKLEE

-147 LYYRRKD
+147 LYNRRKD

-168 KQIEDGGIKTEWVEL
+168 KQIEDEGIKTEWVEL

-212 EEPGPKRGSNVFN
+212 EEPGP
-225 INDLINMSKG
+225 
-235 ANPHLSEIQPE
+235 
-246 QEPEPIEP
+246 EPIEP

-260 AAMFDAAYDPNPE
+260 AAMFDAAYDPTSKPGKVLE
-273 PEEGHEVPLEAFL
+273 LRYEDIQPL
-286 GMGPEYT
+286 
-293 SAGYEIDPNQE
+293 
-304 PGEEHEVPFAYSMG
+304 
-318 GATPEPEEVPKVTFE
+318 
-333 DLPPEAFLGM
+333 PEAFLGM

-496 LIKDRYGEKI
+496 LIKYRYGDKI

-633 AKKAEAEVKGNKPDE
+633 AKKAEAEVKENKPKE
-648 FRKKLASGKRG
+648 FRERLASGKRG

-672 REQSGK
+672 REQPGK

>member
-35 KDYQKR
+35 EDYQKR
-41 LDEFNERYS
+41 LDEFNEKYS

-75 EEDRKELE
+75 DEARKELE
-83 TQKKERE
+83 TQKKEKE
-90 FELQNLIRNWQKQI
+90 IELQNLIRNWQKQI
-104 DVKRDELVK
+104 DVKRNELVK
-113 KAEKYEKPKEKLEE
+113 KQKNMEELKEKYEEALKKQNENLKTWKEKGET
-127 ELKRQKEGLKVWEE
+127 
-141 KGIKDQ
+141 DQ
-147 LYYRRKD
+147 YYHRRKD
-154 VVIPKIEKQIEELN
+154 FTIPRIEKRIEESNKRIEELN

-212 EEPGPKRGSNVFN
+212 EEPGP
-225 INDLINMSKG
+225 
-235 ANPHLSEIQPE
+235 
-246 QEPEPIEP
+246 EPIEP

-260 AAMFDAAYDPNPE
+260 AAMFDAAYAPNPE
-273 PEEGHEVPLEAFL
+273 PEEMPEV
-286 GMGPEYT
+286 
-293 SAGYEIDPNQE
+293 I
-304 PGEEHEVPFAYSMG
+304 
-318 GATPEPEEVPKVTFE
+318 FE
-333 DLPPEAFLGM
+333 NLPPEAFLGM

-349 AGYEIDPNPESE
+349 AGYGIDPNPESE

-496 LIKDRYGEKI
+496 LIKYRYGDKI

-633 AKKAEAEVKGNKPDE
+633 AKKAEAEVKENKPKE
-648 FRKKLASGKRG
+648 FRERLASGKRG

-672 REQSGK
+672 REQPGK

>member
-35 KDYQKR
+35 EDYQKR
-41 LDEFNERYS
+41 LDEFNEKYS

-75 EEDRKELE
+75 EEDRKDLE

-147 LYYRRKD
+147 LYNRRKD

-168 KQIEDGGIKTEWVEL
+168 KQIEDEGIKTEWVEL

-197 TDSIMEELSDMSWFM
+197 KDSIMEELNDISWFM
-212 EEPGPKRGSNVFN
+212 EEPKLEQKPEIKRGSNVYN
-225 INDLINMSKG
+225 LNDLKNMSKG
-235 ANPHLSEIQPE
+235 ANPHPFEMQPE
-246 QEPEPIEP
+246 QEP
-254 VDMGDL
+254 VDVGVLSDMVRPY
-260 AAMFDAAYDPNPE
+260 AYD
-273 PEEGHEVPLEAFL
+273 
-286 GMGPEYT
+286 
-293 SAGYEIDPNQE
+293 S
-304 PGEEHEVPFAYSMG
+304 
-318 GATPEPEEVPKVTFE
+318 TPEPEDVGELSNMVRPYAYDSTPEPAE
-333 DLPPEAFLGM
+333 D
-343 GPEYTS
+343 
-349 AGYEIDPNPESE
+349 
-361 EGHEVT
+361 HEVT
-367 EQDKILSQVREKI
+367 EKDKILNQVREKI
-380 EMLIPEFDE
+380 EMLIPEFDKQGGK
-389 HSVKLLGEILDYS
+389 SDLTLDYS

-408 SFDGKKYTFEELSEF
+408 NLNGKKYTFEELSEF
-423 EDKNKLEEKIKANL
+423 EDKNELEEKIKANL

-457 AKQCEDTINDMI
+457 AKQCEDKINKMI
-469 AKTESIIKDNPELKD
+469 ANTASAIKDNPELKD
-484 EIGQMYKEAAKA
+484 EIGQMYKDAAKD
-496 LIKDRYGEKI
+496 LIKNEYGTKI
-506 KALKEHIVYGGDKDI
+506 KALKEGIVDGKKAT
-521 IYDNVQLTYDLRH
+521 DNHVKLSYNLRH

-543 TCTLEKAEI
+543 RCILEKAEI
-552 NKLTETVYNLKDN
+552 NRLTETVYNLKDN
-565 EDVTIKVGPLTKMK
+565 ENVTIKVGPLTKIK
-579 FAIRDKLKG
+579 FAIRDKLKD
-588 IKREKLTDGSENK
+588 IKREKLTDGSENRQ
-601 KGIKAKVKGSYDKV
+601 GMKAKVKDSYDKV
-615 VDRYTESRLYDGS
+615 VDRYTENRLYDGS

-678 GER
+678 VER

>member
-35 KDYQKR
+35 EDYQKR
-41 LDEFNERYS
+41 LDEFNEKYS

-62 EEQIKLEKEKEEI
+62 EEQIKLEKDREEI

-147 LYYRRKD
+147 LYNRRKD

-168 KQIEDGGIKTEWVEL
+168 KQIEDEGIKTEWVEL

-197 TDSIMEELSDMSWFM
+197 KDSIMEELNDISWFM
-212 EEPGPKRGSNVFN
+212 EEPKLEQKPEIKRGSNVYN
-225 INDLINMSKG
+225 LNDLKNMSKG
-235 ANPHLSEIQPE
+235 ANPHPFEIQPE
-246 QEPEPIEP
+246 QEP
-254 VDMGDL
+254 VDVGVLSDMVRPY
-260 AAMFDAAYDPNPE
+260 AYDSTPE
-273 PEEGHEVPLEAFL
+273 PEEA
-286 GMGPEYT
+286 
-293 SAGYEIDPNQE
+293 Q
-304 PGEEHEVPFAYSMG
+304 EVPFAYPMG
-318 GATPEPEEVPKVTFE
+318 EATPEPEDVGELSNMVRPYAYDSTPEPAE
-333 DLPPEAFLGM
+333 D
-343 GPEYTS
+343 
-349 AGYEIDPNPESE
+349 
-361 EGHEVT
+361 HEVT
-367 EQDKILSQVREKI
+367 EKDKILNQVREKI
-380 EMLIPEFDE
+380 EMIIPEFDKQGGK
-389 HSVKLLGEILDYS
+389 SDVTLDYS

-408 SFDGKKYTFEELSEF
+408 NLNGKKYTFEELSEF
-423 EDKNKLEEKIKANL
+423 EDKNELEEKIKANL

-457 AKQCEDTINDMI
+457 AKQCEDKINKMI
-469 AKTESIIKDNPELKD
+469 ANTASAIKDNPELKD
-484 EIGQMYKEAAKA
+484 EIGQMYKDAAKD
-496 LIKDRYGEKI
+496 LIKNEYGTKI
-506 KALKEHIVYGGDKDI
+506 KALKEGIVDGKKAT
-521 IYDNVQLTYDLRH
+521 DNHVKLSYNLRH

-543 TCTLEKAEI
+543 RCILEKAEI
-552 NKLTETVYNLKDN
+552 NRLTETVYNLKDN
-565 EDVTIKVGPLTKMK
+565 ENVTIKVGPLTKIK
-579 FAIRDKLKG
+579 FAIRDKLKD
-588 IKREKLTDGSENK
+588 IKREKLTDGSENRQ
-601 KGIKAKVKGSYDKV
+601 GMKAKVKDSYDKV
-615 VDRYTESRLYDGS
+615 VDRYTENRLYDGS

-648 FRKKLASGKRG
+648 FRKKLASGKRV

>member
-35 KDYQKR
+35 EDYQKR
-41 LDEFNERYS
+41 LDEFNEKYS

-62 EEQIKLEKEKEEI
+62 EEQIKLEKDREEI

-147 LYYRRKD
+147 LYNRRKD

-168 KQIEDGGIKTEWVEL
+168 KQIEDEGIKTEWVEL

-197 TDSIMEELSDMSWFM
+197 KDSIMEELNDISWFM
-212 EEPGPKRGSNVFN
+212 EEPKLEQKPEIKRGSNVYN
-225 INDLINMSKG
+225 LNDLKNMSKG
-235 ANPHLSEIQPE
+235 ANPHPFEIQPE
-246 QEPEPIEP
+246 QEP
-254 VDMGDL
+254 VDVGVLSDMVRPY
-260 AAMFDAAYDPNPE
+260 AYDSTPE
-273 PEEGHEVPLEAFL
+273 PEEA
-286 GMGPEYT
+286 
-293 SAGYEIDPNQE
+293 Q
-304 PGEEHEVPFAYSMG
+304 EVPFAYPMG
-318 GATPEPEEVPKVTFE
+318 EATLEPEDVGELSNMVRPYAYDSTPEPAE
-333 DLPPEAFLGM
+333 D
-343 GPEYTS
+343 
-349 AGYEIDPNPESE
+349 
-361 EGHEVT
+361 HEVT
-367 EQDKILSQVREKI
+367 EKDKILNQVREKI
-380 EMLIPEFDE
+380 EMIIPEFDKQGGK
-389 HSVKLLGEILDYS
+389 SDVTLDYS

-408 SFDGKKYTFEELSEF
+408 NLNGKKYTFEELSEF
-423 EDKNKLEEKIKANL
+423 EDKNELEEKIKANL

-457 AKQCEDTINDMI
+457 AKQCEDKINKMI
-469 AKTESIIKDNPELKD
+469 ANTASAIKDNPELKD
-484 EIGQMYKEAAKA
+484 EIGQMYKDAAKD
-496 LIKDRYGEKI
+496 LIKNEYGTKI
-506 KALKEHIVYGGDKDI
+506 KALKEGIVDGKKAT
-521 IYDNVQLTYDLRH
+521 DNHVKLSYNLRH

-543 TCTLEKAEI
+543 RCILEKAEI
-552 NKLTETVYNLKDN
+552 NRLTETVYNLKDN
-565 EDVTIKVGPLTKMK
+565 ENVTIKVGPLTKIK
-579 FAIRDKLKG
+579 FAIRDKLKD
-588 IKREKLTDGSENK
+588 IKREKLTDGSENRQ
-601 KGIKAKVKGSYDKV
+601 GMKAKVKDSYDKV
-615 VDRYTESRLYDGS
+615 VDRYTENRLYDGS
-628 KYPGG
+628 KYSGG

>member
-35 KDYQKR
+35 EDYQKR
-41 LDEFNERYS
+41 LDEFNEKYS

-90 FELQNLIRNWQKQI
+90 YELQNLIRNWQKQI

-113 KAEKYEKPKEKLEE
+113 KAEKYEKTKEKLEE

-147 LYYRRKD
+147 LYNRRKD

-168 KQIEDGGIKTEWVEL
+168 KQIEDEGIKTEWVEL

-197 TDSIMEELSDMSWFM
+197 KDSIMEELNDISWFM

-260 AAMFDAAYDPNPE
+260 AAMFDAAYAPNPE
-273 PEEGHEVPLEAFL
+273 PEEMPEV
-286 GMGPEYT
+286 
-293 SAGYEIDPNQE
+293 I
-304 PGEEHEVPFAYSMG
+304 
-318 GATPEPEEVPKVTFE
+318 FE
-333 DLPPEAFLGM
+333 NLPPEAFLGM

-349 AGYEIDPNPESE
+349 AGYEIDSNPESE

-496 LIKDRYGEKI
+496 LIKYRYGDKI

-633 AKKAEAEVKGNKPDE
+633 AKKAEAEVKENKPKE
-648 FRKKLASGKRG
+648 FRERLASGKRG

-672 REQSGK
+672 REQPGK

>member
-35 KDYQKR
+35 EDYQKR
-41 LDEFNERYS
+41 LDEFNEKYS

-90 FELQNLIRNWQKQI
+90 YELQNLIRNWQKQI

-113 KAEKYEKPKEKLEE
+113 KAEKYEKTKEKLEE

-147 LYYRRKD
+147 LYNRRKD

-168 KQIEDGGIKTEWVEL
+168 KQIEDEGIKTEWVEL

-197 TDSIMEELSDMSWFM
+197 KDSIMEELNDISWFM
-212 EEPGPKRGSNVFN
+212 EEPKLEQKPEIKRGSNVYN
-225 INDLINMSKG
+225 LNDLKNMSKG
-235 ANPHLSEIQPE
+235 ANPHPFEMQPE

-260 AAMFDAAYDPNPE
+260 AAMFDAAYDPTSKPGKVLE
-273 PEEGHEVPLEAFL
+273 LRYEDIQPL
-286 GMGPEYT
+286 
-293 SAGYEIDPNQE
+293 
-304 PGEEHEVPFAYSMG
+304 
-318 GATPEPEEVPKVTFE
+318 
-333 DLPPEAFLGM
+333 PEAFLGM

-367 EQDKILSQVREKI
+367 EKDKILNQVREKI
-380 EMLIPEFDE
+380 EMIIPEFDKQGGK
-389 HSVKLLGEILDYS
+389 SDVTLDYS

-408 SFDGKKYTFEELSEF
+408 NLNGKKYTFEELSEF
-423 EDKNKLEEKIKANL
+423 EDKNELEEKIKANL

-457 AKQCEDTINDMI
+457 AKQCEDKINKMI
-469 AKTESIIKDNPELKD
+469 ANTASAIKDNPELKD
-484 EIGQMYKEAAKA
+484 EIGQMYKDAAKD
-496 LIKDRYGEKI
+496 LIKNEYGTKI
-506 KALKEHIVYGGDKDI
+506 KALKEGIVDGKKAT
-521 IYDNVQLTYDLRH
+521 DNHVKLSYNLRH

-543 TCTLEKAEI
+543 RCILEKAEI
-552 NKLTETVYNLKDN
+552 NRLTETVYNLKDN
-565 EDVTIKVGPLTKMK
+565 ENVTIKVGPLTKIK
-579 FAIRDKLKG
+579 FAIRDKLKD
-588 IKREKLTDGSENK
+588 IKREKLTDGSENRQ
-601 KGIKAKVKGSYDKV
+601 GMKAKVKDSYDKV
-615 VDRYTESRLYDGS
+615 VDRYTENRLYDGS

>member
-13 EEMKESLLDLEVDRE
+13 EEMKESLLDLEVERE

-35 KDYQKR
+35 EDYQKR
-41 LDEFNERYS
+41 VDEFNEKYS

-75 EEDRKELE
+75 DEARKELE
-83 TQKKERE
+83 TQKKEKE
-90 FELQNLIRNWQKQI
+90 IELQNLIRNWQKQI
-104 DVKRDELVK
+104 DVKRNELVK
-113 KAEKYEKPKEKLEE
+113 KAEKYEKTKEKLEE

-147 LYYRRKD
+147 LYNRRKD

-168 KQIEDGGIKTEWVEL
+168 KQIEDEGIKTEWVEL

-212 EEPGPKRGSNVFN
+212 EEPGP
-225 INDLINMSKG
+225 
-235 ANPHLSEIQPE
+235 
-246 QEPEPIEP
+246 EPIEP

-260 AAMFDAAYDPNPE
+260 AAMFDAAYAPNPE
-273 PEEGHEVPLEAFL
+273 PEEMPEV
-286 GMGPEYT
+286 
-293 SAGYEIDPNQE
+293 I
-304 PGEEHEVPFAYSMG
+304 
-318 GATPEPEEVPKVTFE
+318 FE
-333 DLPPEAFLGM
+333 NLPPEAFLGM

-496 LIKDRYGEKI
+496 LIKYRYGDKI

-633 AKKAEAEVKGNKPDE
+633 AKKAEAEVKENKPKE
-648 FRKKLASGKRG
+648 FRERLASGKRG

-672 REQSGK
+672 REQPGK

>member
-35 KDYQKR
+35 EDYQKR
-41 LDEFNERYS
+41 LDEFNEKYS

-62 EEQIKLEKEKEEI
+62 EEKIKLEKEKEEI

-90 FELQNLIRNWQKQI
+90 YELQNLIRNWQKQI

-113 KAEKYEKPKEKLEE
+113 KAEKYEKTKEKLEE

-147 LYYRRKD
+147 LYNRRKD

-168 KQIEDGGIKTEWVEL
+168 KQIEDEGIKTEWVEL

-197 TDSIMEELSDMSWFM
+197 KDSIMEELNDISWFM
-212 EEPGPKRGSNVFN
+212 EEPKLEQKPEIKRGSNVYN
-225 INDLINMSKG
+225 LNDLKNMSKG
-235 ANPHLSEIQPE
+235 ANPHPFEMQPE
-246 QEPEPIEP
+246 QEP
-254 VDMGDL
+254 VDVGVLSDMVRPY
-260 AAMFDAAYDPNPE
+260 AYDSTPE
-273 PEEGHEVPLEAFL
+273 PEEA
-286 GMGPEYT
+286 
-293 SAGYEIDPNQE
+293 Q
-304 PGEEHEVPFAYSMG
+304 EVPFAYPMG
-318 GATPEPEEVPKVTFE
+318 EATPEPAE
-333 DLPPEAFLGM
+333 D
-343 GPEYTS
+343 
-349 AGYEIDPNPESE
+349 
-361 EGHEVT
+361 HEVT
-367 EQDKILSQVREKI
+367 EKDKILNQVREKI
-380 EMLIPEFDE
+380 EMLIPEFDKQGGK
-389 HSVKLLGEILDYS
+389 SDLTLDYS

-408 SFDGKKYTFEELSEF
+408 NLNGKKYTFEELSEF
-423 EDKNKLEEKIKANL
+423 EDKNELEEKIKANL

-457 AKQCEDTINDMI
+457 AKQCEDKINKMI
-469 AKTESIIKDNPELKD
+469 ANTASAIKDNPELKD
-484 EIGQMYKEAAKA
+484 EIGQMYKDAAKD
-496 LIKDRYGEKI
+496 LIKNEYGTKI
-506 KALKEHIVYGGDKDI
+506 KALKEGIVDGKKAT
-521 IYDNVQLTYDLRH
+521 DNHVKLSYNLRH

-543 TCTLEKAEI
+543 RCILEKAEI
-552 NKLTETVYNLKDN
+552 NRLTETVYNLKDN
-565 EDVTIKVGPLTKMK
+565 ENVTIKVGPLTKIK
-579 FAIRDKLKG
+579 FAIRDKLKD
-588 IKREKLTDGSENK
+588 IKREKLTDGSENRQ
-601 KGIKAKVKGSYDKV
+601 GMKAKVKDSYDKV
-615 VDRYTESRLYDGS
+615 VDRYTENRLYDGS

-648 FRKKLASGKRG
+648 FRKKFVSGKRG

-678 GER
+678 EER

>member
-13 EEMKESLLDLEVDRE
+13 EEMKESLLDLEVERE

-35 KDYQKR
+35 EDYQKR
-41 LDEFNERYS
+41 VDEFNEKYS

-75 EEDRKELE
+75 DEARKELE
-83 TQKKERE
+83 TQKKEKE
-90 FELQNLIRNWQKQI
+90 IELQNLIRNWQKQI
-104 DVKRDELVK
+104 DVKRNELVK
-113 KAEKYEKPKEKLEE
+113 KQKNMEELKEKYEEALKKQNENLKTWKEKGET
-127 ELKRQKEGLKVWEE
+127 
-141 KGIKDQ
+141 DQ
-147 LYYRRKD
+147 YYHRRKD
-154 VVIPKIEKQIEELN
+154 FTIPRIEKRIEESNKRIEELN

-212 EEPGPKRGSNVFN
+212 EEPGP
-225 INDLINMSKG
+225 
-235 ANPHLSEIQPE
+235 
-246 QEPEPIEP
+246 EPIEP

-260 AAMFDAAYDPNPE
+260 AAMFDAAYDPTSKPGKVLE
-273 PEEGHEVPLEAFL
+273 LRYEDIQPLPEAFL

-293 SAGYEIDPNQE
+293 SAGYGIDPNPE
-304 PGEEHEVPFAYSMG
+304 SEEGHEV
-318 GATPEPEEVPKVTFE
+318 
-333 DLPPEAFLGM
+333 PPEAFLGM

-496 LIKDRYGEKI
+496 LIKYRYGDKI

-633 AKKAEAEVKGNKPDE
+633 AKKAEAEVKENKPKE
-648 FRKKLASGKRG
+648 FRERLASGKRG

-672 REQSGK
+672 REQPGK

>member
-35 KDYQKR
+35 EDYQKR
-41 LDEFNERYS
+41 LDEFNEKYS

-104 DVKRDELVK
+104 DIKRDELVK

-127 ELKRQKEGLKVWEE
+127 ELKRQKEGLKVGEE

-147 LYYRRKD
+147 LYNRRKD

-168 KQIEDGGIKTEWVEL
+168 KQIEDEGIKTEWVEL

-197 TDSIMEELSDMSWFM
+197 KDSIMEELNDISWFM
-212 EEPGPKRGSNVFN
+212 EEPKLEQKPEIKRGSNVYN
-225 INDLINMSKG
+225 LNDLKNMSKG
-235 ANPHLSEIQPE
+235 ANPHPFEIQPE
-246 QEPEPIEP
+246 QEPADVGELSNMVRPY
-254 VDMGDL
+254 
-260 AAMFDAAYDPNPE
+260 AYD
-273 PEEGHEVPLEAFL
+273 
-286 GMGPEYT
+286 
-293 SAGYEIDPNQE
+293 S
-304 PGEEHEVPFAYSMG
+304 
-318 GATPEPEEVPKVTFE
+318 TPEPAE
-333 DLPPEAFLGM
+333 D
-343 GPEYTS
+343 
-349 AGYEIDPNPESE
+349 
-361 EGHEVT
+361 HEVT
-367 EQDKILSQVREKI
+367 EKDKILNQVREKI
-380 EMLIPEFDE
+380 EMIIPEFDKQGGK
-389 HSVKLLGEILDYS
+389 SDVTLDYS

-408 SFDGKKYTFEELSEF
+408 NLNGKKYTFEELSEF
-423 EDKNKLEEKIKANL
+423 EDKNELEEKIKANL

-457 AKQCEDTINDMI
+457 AKQCEDKINKMI
-469 AKTESIIKDNPELKD
+469 ANTASAIKDNPELKD
-484 EIGQMYKEAAKA
+484 EIGQMYKDAAKD
-496 LIKDRYGEKI
+496 LIKNEYGTKI
-506 KALKEHIVYGGDKDI
+506 KALKEGIVDGKKAT
-521 IYDNVQLTYDLRH
+521 DNHVKLSYNLRH

-543 TCTLEKAEI
+543 RCILEKAEI
-552 NKLTETVYNLKDN
+552 NRLTETVYNLKDN
-565 EDVTIKVGPLTKMK
+565 ENVTIKVGPLTKIK
-579 FAIRDKLKG
+579 FAIRDKLKD
-588 IKREKLTDGSENK
+588 IKREKLTDGSENRQ
-601 KGIKAKVKGSYDKV
+601 GMKAKVKDSYDKV
-615 VDRYTESRLYDGS
+615 VDRYTENRLYDGS

>member
-13 EEMKESLLDLEVDRE
+13 EEMKESLLDLEVERE

-35 KDYQKR
+35 EDYQKR
-41 LDEFNERYS
+41 VDEFNEKYS

-75 EEDRKELE
+75 DEARKELE
-83 TQKKERE
+83 TQKKEKE
-90 FELQNLIRNWQKQI
+90 IELQNLIRNWQKQI
-104 DVKRDELVK
+104 DVKRNELVK
-113 KAEKYEKPKEKLEE
+113 KQKNMEELKEKYEEALKKQNENLKTWKEKGET
-127 ELKRQKEGLKVWEE
+127 
-141 KGIKDQ
+141 DQ
-147 LYYRRKD
+147 YYHRRKD
-154 VVIPKIEKQIEELN
+154 FTIPRIEKRIEESNKRIEELN

-212 EEPGPKRGSNVFN
+212 EEPGP
-225 INDLINMSKG
+225 
-235 ANPHLSEIQPE
+235 
-246 QEPEPIEP
+246 EPIEP

-260 AAMFDAAYDPNPE
+260 AAMFDAAYAPNPE
-273 PEEGHEVPLEAFL
+273 PEEMPEV
-286 GMGPEYT
+286 
-293 SAGYEIDPNQE
+293 I
-304 PGEEHEVPFAYSMG
+304 
-318 GATPEPEEVPKVTFE
+318 FE
-333 DLPPEAFLGM
+333 NLPPEAFLGM

-349 AGYEIDPNPESE
+349 AGYGIDPNPESE

-496 LIKDRYGEKI
+496 LIKYRYGDKI

-633 AKKAEAEVKGNKPDE
+633 AKKAEAEVKENKPKE
-648 FRKKLASGKRG
+648 FRERLASGKRG
-659 TASSKLASKGSIK
+659 TPSYNLAGKGSI
-672 REQSGK
+672 RRT
-678 GER
+678 ERNPEEKEVNR

>member
-13 EEMKESLLDLEVDRE
+13 EEMKESLLDLEVERE

-35 KDYQKR
+35 EDYQKR
-41 LDEFNERYS
+41 VDEFNEKYS

-75 EEDRKELE
+75 DEARKELE
-83 TQKKERE
+83 TQKKEKE
-90 FELQNLIRNWQKQI
+90 IELQNLIRNWQKQI
-104 DVKRDELVK
+104 DVKRNELVK
-113 KAEKYEKPKEKLEE
+113 KQKNMEELKEKYEEALKKQNENLKTWKEKGET
-127 ELKRQKEGLKVWEE
+127 
-141 KGIKDQ
+141 DQ
-147 LYYRRKD
+147 YYHRRKD
-154 VVIPKIEKQIEELN
+154 FTIPRIEKRIEESNKRIEELN

-212 EEPGPKRGSNVFN
+212 EEPGP
-225 INDLINMSKG
+225 
-235 ANPHLSEIQPE
+235 
-246 QEPEPIEP
+246 EPIEP

-260 AAMFDAAYDPNPE
+260 AAMFDAAYDPTSKPGKVLE
-273 PEEGHEVPLEAFL
+273 LRYEDIQPL
-286 GMGPEYT
+286 
-293 SAGYEIDPNQE
+293 
-304 PGEEHEVPFAYSMG
+304 
-318 GATPEPEEVPKVTFE
+318 
-333 DLPPEAFLGM
+333 PEAFLGM

-496 LIKDRYGEKI
+496 LIKYRYGDKI

-633 AKKAEAEVKGNKPDE
+633 AKKAEAEVKENKPKE
-648 FRKKLASGKRG
+648 FRERLASGKRG

-672 REQSGK
+672 REQPGK